1 MDWTTISWFAL
12 AGAAITLLVDW
23 FVQIFI
29 SLRWGPPKTRD
40 LVIAAFKDKKTAND
54 VREALDLPTRAEVS
68 ALSDKVRSLGASLD
82 VHVTGLA
89 ASMTADV
96 RAAVASIPKPDFTA
110 LTASIIMGIP
120 KPDFDAMAARTV
132 DEISRKIGPAVEAA
146 VAGSAANAAKSML
159 SQEARKKNKEIEQIQ
174 AEYMA
179 SAMREQDS
187 KVIYNTMRQMG
198 VPEGMAQMAA
208 QFGPSGAEWAM
219 EQVYGKARTA
229 ALMDK
234 MAEAR
239 IAAMPMAGKLL
250 VR

>member
-54 VREALDLPTRAEVS
+54 VREALDLPTRAEVMS
-68 ALSDKVRSLGASLD
+68 LSDKVRSLD
-82 VHVTGLA
+82 TTIDTRITGLA
-89 ASMTADV
+89 ATMTADV

-110 LTASIIMGIP
+110 LTAS
-120 KPDFDAMAARTV
+120 MADSMAQRV
-132 DEISRKIGPAVEAA
+132 GPAVEAA

-159 SQEARKKNKEIEQIQ
+159 SQEARKKNKEMEQIQ

-179 SAMREQDS
+179 GAMHEMDA
-187 KVIYNTMRQMG
+187 KAIYQTMRQMG

-234 MAEAR
+234 LADAR
-239 IAAMPMAGKLL
+239 MAAMPMAGKLL